1 MRSKSGTV
9 RLIDG
14 FHRLK
19 KLREYSSVDFGAD
32 EVESD
37 ESPWG

>member
-14 FHRLK
+14 FHRLT
-19 KLREYSSVDFGAD
+19 KLRKYSSVDFYRA
-32 EVESD
+32 EAASA
-37 ESPWG
+37 PPPLP